1 MLSTTILGPLVCRPS
16 AGVESVTLMG
26 LKIVTLHIKTL
37 AMLHYFVT
45 LAFAV
50 IKARAALAI
59 EFAPDIRLPISQDGS
74 R

>member
-45 LAFAV
+45 LA
-50 IKARAALAI
+50 L
-59 EFAPDIRLPISQDGS
+59 L
-74 R
+74 